1 MYKIFAEVANVCLTK
16 NHELTIQEYIMS
28 IILRGCFSVT
38 RSSEL
43 AAAMIDN
50 LLVVIEFKLLVF
62 KNLT

>member
-1 MYKIFAEVANVCLTK
+1 MYKIFAEVENVCLTK
-16 NHELTIQEYIMS
+16 NHELSIQEYIMS
-28 IILRGCFSVT
+28 LLRGCFSVT